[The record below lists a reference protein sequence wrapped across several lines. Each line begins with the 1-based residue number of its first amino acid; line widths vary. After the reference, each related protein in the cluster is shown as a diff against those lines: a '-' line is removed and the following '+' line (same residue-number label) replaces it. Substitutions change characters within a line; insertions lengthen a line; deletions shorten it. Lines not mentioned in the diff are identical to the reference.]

1 MGTRAPSGPRQGEIV
16 WVEDGCGG
24 LQFSAGV
31 PRPEDA
37 GTMGSGDCRMEA
49 LGSKQG
55 FYSSG
60 HTLRTPFGKRMV
72 ETSAAECVLSIHL
85 EHLKKHTLR
94 TCSKRYL
101 EHFGVIYVF

>member
-1 MGTRAPSGPRQGEIV
+1 MIHHIFPYSPYIHYIFTI
-16 WVEDGCGG
+16 
-24 LQFSAGV
+24 
-31 PRPEDA
+31 
-37 GTMGSGDCRMEA
+37 
-49 LGSKQG
+49 
-55 FYSSG
+55 YSSG